1 MILLFRDNHRKFKKF
16 ILFIINNKIIIK
28 MNFLFFFLFV
38 LLFFFYLNLSLT
50 KKNMNIYNNIYLHY
64 MTMFIITI

>member
-38 LLFFFYLNLSLT
+38 LLFFFLFKFVTY
-50 KKNMNIYNNIYLHY
+50 KKKHEYI
-64 MTMFIITI
+64 